1 MGILS
6 LTYIT
11 KIMCVCVCVSI
22 LCIYIYYTPR
32 AEMTSKIENQ
42 PFKKARNLQIKTRVL
57 GVPGIFCKST
67 YIGPLPTHLTVYSS
81 GSERALHKKGT

>member
-1 MGILS
+1 
-6 LTYIT
+6 
-11 KIMCVCVCVSI
+11 
-22 LCIYIYYTPR
+22 
-32 AEMTSKIENQ
+32 MTSIIENQ